1 MNTLTVL
8 VIVIII
14 AGVIFS
20 VGNTDRRKANEL
32 KFDIIYLNI
41 QTMLESMPVNKT
53 SQLKL
58 LSYFDDLRK
67 CRYKNFEKVQV
78 LDREFKK
85 KYKDVGKA
93 LLQEQDTQDEFDL
106 KNIDFENMANRFEV
120 RREAEKLDK

>member
-106 KNIDFENMANRFEV
+106 KNIDFCLLYTSDAADEEDSV
-120 RREAEKLDK
+120 D